1 MGYGVNKWQQS
12 SSGTRKRA
20 TSKKS
25 ASRAK
30 SRSTSAKRSTARAST
45 KKRATKARTTRAR
58 SKSATRTT
66 TKKRS
71 AAPKKAKL
79 YKVYDLSNNGKLY
92 KVTKDDWRYLEEDE
106 ALMEGRAPRFLHR
119 KPSTKAKREY
129 AVGEVVSASPAG
141 KVFSTPE
148 AQKIAGAAV
157 VAALPKAAKV
167 GKNVIKTFAKSAT
180 GAIAAGAAQ
189 VAAQSGVSTAA
200 ATAGLVGVLAAAGIG
215 SYFSS
220 RYIITNFLS
229 RGARLDAALKALKK
243 AQRDLSAKLGR
254 PLNAAESRALYDHYK
269 AVVDEINRSKIAAF
283 LDD

>member
-1 MGYGVNKWQQS
+1 MGYGVNKWQPS
-12 SSGTRKRA
+12 NSGIRKRA
-20 TSKKS
+20 TSRKS
-25 ASRAK
+25 ASRAS
-30 SRSTSAKRSTARAST
+30 SRSTSRKRSSARAST
-45 KKRATKARTTRAR
+45 KKRATKARTTKAR
-58 SKSATRTT
+58 SRSATRTST
-66 TKKRS
+66 RKKS
-71 AAPKKAKL
+71 ARTSSKL
-79 YKVYDLSNNGKLY
+79 YKVYDLANGGKLY
-92 KVTKDDWRYLEEDE
+92 KVTKDDWRYEEEDQ
-106 ALMEGRAPRFLHR
+106 ALMEGRAPRFVHR
-119 KPSTKAKREY
+119 KPSAKAKREY
-129 AVGEVVSASPAG
+129 AVTEVVGASPAG

-215 SYFSS
+215 SYFSA
-220 RYIITNFLS
+220 RYIISNFLS

-243 AQRDLSAKLGR
+243 GQRDLAAKLGR
-254 PLNAAESRALYDHYK
+254 PLSSAENKALYEHYK
-269 AVVDEINRSKIAAF
+269 AVVDEINRSKVAAF